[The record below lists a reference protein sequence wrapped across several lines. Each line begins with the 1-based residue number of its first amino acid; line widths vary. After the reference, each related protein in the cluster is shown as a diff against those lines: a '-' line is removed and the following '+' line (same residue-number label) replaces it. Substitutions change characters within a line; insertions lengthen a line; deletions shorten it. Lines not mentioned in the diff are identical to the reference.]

1 MIKELNQ
8 VSLLK
13 SFHNKSVL
21 IKRRTN
27 TGTEFHPV
35 YTWATLSTVT
45 GMLDLL
51 NERRVVMN
59 EGGVVL
65 ADYMIYI
72 DYTDVTTSDIIQIG
86 SDQYTIYSIH
96 NPNGLNRML
105 EIKALKKK
113 PGETV

>member
-1 MIKELNQ
+1 MR
-8 VSLLK
+8 SYY
-13 SFHNKSVL
+13 NKSVQV
-21 IKRRTN
+21 KRRTN
-27 TGTEFHPV
+27 TGTDFHPV
-35 YTWATLSTVT
+35 YTWATIKTT
-45 GMLDLL
+45 PGMVDLL

-72 DYTDVTTSDIIQIG
+72 DYTDVTTRDIIQIG
-86 SDQYTIYSIH
+86 TDQYTIYSIH
-96 NPNGLNRML
+96 NPNGMNRML